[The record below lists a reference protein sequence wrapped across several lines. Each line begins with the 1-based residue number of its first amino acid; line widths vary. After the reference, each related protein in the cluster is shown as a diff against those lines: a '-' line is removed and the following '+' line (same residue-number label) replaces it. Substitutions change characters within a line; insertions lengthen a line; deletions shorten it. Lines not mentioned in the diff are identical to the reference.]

1 MAREWGAAGKRKK
14 GGQTRTRH
22 SRSEEPDSEGSH
34 RELPD
39 TGQQSVGSSGGRVE
53 RALGDLSPLGS
64 EPCLLFI
71 VSVEGGIFRPG
82 GGCLAVSQASSGSP
96 HGPGYLQERLS
107 GSPDKGMVS
116 MVRGGETPV

>member
-22 SRSEEPDSEGSH
+22 SRSKEPDSEGSH

-39 TGQQSVGSSGGRVE
+39 TGRQSVGSSGGRVE

-64 EPCLLFI
+64 EPCLLF

-82 GGCLAVSQASSGSP
+82 GGCPAVSQASSGSP
-96 HGPGYLQERLS
+96 HSPGYLQERLS
-107 GSPDKGMVS
+107 GSLDKGMVS